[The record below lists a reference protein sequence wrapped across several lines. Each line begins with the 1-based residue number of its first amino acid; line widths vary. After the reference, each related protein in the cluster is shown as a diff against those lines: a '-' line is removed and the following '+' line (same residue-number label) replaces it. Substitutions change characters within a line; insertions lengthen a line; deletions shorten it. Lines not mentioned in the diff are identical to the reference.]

1 MRMTCKVR
9 RPDLMLEDQDEQK
22 LLSVTCRVRTKRIRQ
37 KNTLKKYKSTNNCLT
52 NYKKKTSR
60 IYGESCSNVYWIF
73 RRWNNSE
80 KTLGTCSIKKKYSKL
95 WTKCK
100 KIFYGKANP

>member
-52 NYKKKTSR
+52 NYKKKKRPGFMVKVVLMFIGYLGGGIT
-60 IYGESCSNVYWIF
+60 
-73 RRWNNSE
+73 RRRH
-80 KTLGTCSIKKKYSKL
+80 
-95 WTKCK
+95 
-100 KIFYGKANP
+100 